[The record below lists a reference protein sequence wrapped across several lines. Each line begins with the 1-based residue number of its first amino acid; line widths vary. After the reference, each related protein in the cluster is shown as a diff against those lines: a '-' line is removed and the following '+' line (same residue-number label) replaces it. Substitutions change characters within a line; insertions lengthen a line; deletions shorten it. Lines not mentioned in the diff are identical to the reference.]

1 MSGRRPRRRGARL
14 NRRLRPYYYIAP
26 ALIFLTVLMAFPL
39 FEGLRLSFTDTNM
52 LNPRGGSYVGM
63 ENYAELATDEKFR
76 RTLRITLVYTVL
88 CVVGAVGCGL
98 LAALG
103 MNVMVGRVSRRLRG
117 VVIIPWAA
125 PIIPVA
131 LVSAWILDNE
141 LGVLNWAL
149 KAVGAIDEHVYWL
162 GNEKTAMPAIIAVT
176 VWRIFPFSAIVL
188 LAALQG
194 VPKDLYEAAQID
206 GASRFARFRNI
217 TVPSIMPT
225 MSILVLFVTI
235 WSLRRFDLIWVLT
248 EGGPLRSTTTL
259 VIDLY
264 HSAFRV
270 SELGYASAIGVV
282 GFVLSTIVTA
292 VYFYVQNRAERKR
305 SHVS

>member
-1 MSGRRPRRRGARL
+1 MTARVRTGRRDVG
-14 NRRLRPYYYIAP
+14 RRLQPYFYIAP
-26 ALIFLTVLMAFPL
+26 ALLFLTVLMAFPL
-39 FEGLRLSFTDTNM
+39 FEGIRLSFTDTNM
-52 LNPRGGSYVGM
+52 LSPRGGDYIGM
-63 ENYAELATDEKFR
+63 ENYSELAGSSKFLG
-76 RTLRITLVYTVL
+76 TLKTTLIYTIFCVL
-88 CVVGAVGCGL
+88 GAVGAGL

-103 MNVMVGRVSRRLRG
+103 MNLMVGKFSRKLRG
-117 VVIIPWAA
+117 IIIIPWAA

-131 LVSAWILDNE
+131 LVSAWILDNQ

-149 KAVGAIDEHVYWL
+149 TSVNAIDNHIYWL

-194 VPKDLYEAAQID
+194 VSKELYEAAQID
-206 GASRFARFRNI
+206 GASRFAQFRNV

-225 MSILVLFVTI
+225 LSILVLFVTI

-264 HSAFRV
+264 HSAFRL

-292 VYFYVQNRAERKR
+292 VYFYVQTRSERRR
-305 SHVS
+305 SHV